1 VSSSAFYFSLTLPTQ
16 MSQELLR
23 ELVERV
29 SSTAGCPAEETA
41 ELVREVEEAVA
52 KAAPKGLCE
61 VRFEAGA
68 RGLGVTVRS
77 DSHQIL
83 QASLPID

>member
-1 VSSSAFYFSLTLPTQ
+1 MSDAFYFSLTLTPQ

-41 ELVREVEEAVA
+41 ELVRQVEEAVA
-52 KAAPKGLCE
+52 RAAPRGQCE
-61 VRFEAGA
+61 VRFEATEQA
-68 RGLGVTVRS
+68 LGVTVHSESR
-77 DSHQIL
+77 QIL
-83 QASLPID
+83 QASHPID

>member
-1 VSSSAFYFSLTLPTQ
+1 VSSSAFYFSLTLPPQ
-16 MSQELLR
+16 VSQKLLR

-41 ELVREVEEAVA
+41 ELVREVEEAVEKVA
-52 KAAPKGLCE
+52 SKGHCE
-61 VRFEAGA
+61 VRFEAGDRA
-68 RGLGVTVRS
+68 LGVTVHS

-83 QASLPID
+83 QASHPID